1 MQNMHAF
8 VATFSLLER
17 FQRLSCEWH
26 GSPGDPPLGAHRGLT
41 YVWVGPHL
49 IGLHYI
55 YMHYICIT

>member
-1 MQNMHAF
+1 MDAYDVSET
-8 VATFSLLER
+8 VA
-17 FQRLSCEWH
+17 
-26 GSPGDPPLGAHRGLT
+26 PGTPPLGAHRGLT